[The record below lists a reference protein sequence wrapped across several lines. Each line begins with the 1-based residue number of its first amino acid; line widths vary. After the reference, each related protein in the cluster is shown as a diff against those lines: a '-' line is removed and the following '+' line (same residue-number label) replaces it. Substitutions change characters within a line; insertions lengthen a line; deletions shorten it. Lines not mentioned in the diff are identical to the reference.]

1 MQAQRKAVKCKVTRE
16 EAAAR
21 IELGVELKKK
31 KEKAEREK
39 INSSSLLE
47 AGGIESRV

>member
-1 MQAQRKAVKCKVTRE
+1 METPKKAVKSKVTRE
-16 EAAAR
+16 EAAAQ

-31 KEKAEREK
+31 KKTEREK

-47 AGGIESRV
+47 AGGIESKV